1 MYCFLI
7 EQWKQYIYQSFR
19 ELVSNLWG
27 FVYKP
32 AGMTKIENE
41 CKKTNIIKPKEQ
53 EVDQP
58 RTTNLRRNND

>member
-1 MYCFLI
+1 M
-7 EQWKQYIYQSFR
+7 
-19 ELVSNLWG
+19 SNLWG